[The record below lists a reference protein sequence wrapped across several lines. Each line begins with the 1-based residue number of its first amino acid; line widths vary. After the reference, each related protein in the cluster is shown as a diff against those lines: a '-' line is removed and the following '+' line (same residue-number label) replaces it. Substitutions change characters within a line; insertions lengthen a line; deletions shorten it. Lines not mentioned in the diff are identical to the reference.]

1 MEWRVVVEC
10 DLNEQDLFRRR
21 NVAVYMIRMQEIAD
35 KYHFGEWPK
44 PGEQLP
50 MWQGTEEQREQFETE
65 VDEWIT
71 EVLLDLKF
79 CRDEEVEMSF

>member
-10 DLNEQDLFRRR
+10 DLNEEDLVRRK
-21 NVAVYMIRMQEIAD
+21 NVAVHMIQMQEIAD
-35 KYHFGEWPK
+35 KYHLGEWLK

-71 EVLLDLKF
+71 EVMLELKL
-79 CRDEEVEMSF
+79 RRGQEVEMSF